1 MKHTI
6 DELMLQR
13 CVDGELTDLERAE
26 LLTQLHEQGSAE
38 NWKTL
43 ALSFIEHQVFSKVFT
58 EDSAS
63 GEMLSFHLARPAT
76 PGQTPKEAPATP
88 VHWLHRRVRPWFSIA
103 ASLAAGMLVG
113 VGGYFIMDKG
123 DEGTASLAN
132 VATVSSPSSTQ
143 LQYEGET
150 AGEAAGTHAGQPP
163 QHVPM
168 VHVQLTGLG
177 GGTTESVAIPVFS
190 PDQWQ
195 AYPPIQPSVA
205 LPPELHQMLE
215 SRGLR
220 LERQHQWYRARLH
233 DGREVLV
240 PTEIMHVRNAVQ

>member
-13 CVDGELTDLERAE
+13 CVDGELTERERAE
-26 LLTQLHEQGSAE
+26 LLTQLHEQGSTE

-63 GEMLSFHLARPAT
+63 GEMLSFQLARPAS
-76 PGQTPKEAPATP
+76 PDQTPKEPPAAP
-88 VHWLHRRVRPWFSIA
+88 VHWMHRRVRPWFSIA

-113 VGGYFIMDKG
+113 VGGHFLMGNGEEG
-123 DEGTASLAN
+123 DASLAN
-132 VATVSSPSSTQ
+132 RAAVSSPASHPS
-143 LQYEGET
+143 
-150 AGEAAGTHAGQPP
+150 GQAS
-163 QHVPM
+163 QNVPM

-177 GGTTESVAIPVFS
+177 GKTESVAVPVYS
-190 PDQWQ
+190 PEQWQ
-195 AYPPIQPSVA
+195 SYPPIQPSVA

-220 LERQHQWYRARLH
+220 LERQHQWYRARLQ

>member
-13 CVDGELTDLERAE
+13 CVDGELSERERAE
-26 LLTQLHEQGSAE
+26 LLTQLHEQGSTE

-63 GEMLSFHLARPAT
+63 GEMLSFQLARPAN
-76 PGQTPKEAPATP
+76 PDQTPREVPATP
-88 VHWLHRRVRPWFSIA
+88 VHWMHRRVRPWFSIA

-113 VGGYFIMDKG
+113 VGGHFLMDKG
-123 DEGTASLAN
+123 DEGNVPLAN
-132 VATVSSPSSTQ
+132 MAAVSSQESNPS
-143 LQYEGET
+143 
-150 AGEAAGTHAGQPP
+150 GQTP
-163 QHVPM
+163 HNVPM

-177 GGTTESVAIPVFS
+177 GNTESVAVPVYS
-190 PDQWQ
+190 PEQWQ
-195 AYPPIQPSVA
+195 SYPPIQPSVA
-205 LPPELHQMLE
+205 LPAELHQMLE

-220 LERQHQWYRARLH
+220 LERQHRWYRARLQ